1 MYRIKK
7 ETSIEQE
14 EIDEK
19 IIQKKIRHADEYP
32 DTRHPL
38 DKQRN

>member
-7 ETSIEQE
+7 ETSIEQV

-19 IIQKKIRHADEYP
+19 IIQKKILQINEVFF
-32 DTRHPL
+32 
-38 DKQRN
+38 